1 VNQIEALRRLRQL
14 DTPVF
19 ETRDASALL
28 EVTLANASMILRR
41 LADQKFVTP
50 LSRGRWLLGTSL
62 PRFALPELISAPYP
76 AYVSMQSALFH
87 RGLIEQV
94 PAVVY
99 AVTLGKPRRVST
111 PLGTIS
117 FHRLPADLFLGYDIE
132 PDGSKVATAEKAL
145 FDTLYLAPA
154 RSRLFARLPELEIPR
169 EFRWNKLGEFAA
181 LVKFDRRRVHI
192 ERRIEQLQRKPA
204 L

>member
-1 VNQIEALRRLRQL
+1 
-14 DTPVF
+14 
-19 ETRDASALL
+19 
-28 EVTLANASMILRR
+28 M
-41 LADQKFVTP
+41 
-50 LSRGRWLLGTSL
+50 GTSL

-99 AVTLGKPRRVST
+99 AVTLGKPRRVRT

-117 FHRLPADLFLGYDIE
+117 FHRLPAELFLGYELE
-132 PDGSKVATAEKAL
+132 PDGSKIATAEKAL

-169 EFRWNKLGEFAA
+169 QFRWQELRELAA
-181 LVKFDRRRVHI
+181 LVKFAGRRVHI
-192 ERRIEQLQRKPA
+192 ERRIEQLERGSLQRDA
-204 L
+204 AAGRHSRRSQRRRA